1 VKNFI
6 DAGTLSRRVDIMK
19 SFTNAEALNNRVK
32 IAKNF
37 VKNL

>member
-1 VKNFI
+1 VKNFT

-19 SFTNAEALNNRVK
+19 SFTNAKALSRRVK
-32 IAKNF
+32 IMKSF